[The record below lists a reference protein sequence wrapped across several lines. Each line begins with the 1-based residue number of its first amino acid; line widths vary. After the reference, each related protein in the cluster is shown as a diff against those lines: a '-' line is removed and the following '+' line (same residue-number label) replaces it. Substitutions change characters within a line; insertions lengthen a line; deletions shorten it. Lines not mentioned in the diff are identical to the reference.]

1 MVGESLAEQPSAEM
15 IDHLTRDRR
24 VLHINVSIFLL
35 LKHLIEQFV
44 HHGGDVGCTVGSAE
58 LLILF

>member
-15 IDHLTRDRR
+15 IDHLTRDCR
-24 VLHINVSIFLL
+24 VLHINVSVFLL

-44 HHGGDVGCTVGSAE
+44 HHDGDVGCTVILAE